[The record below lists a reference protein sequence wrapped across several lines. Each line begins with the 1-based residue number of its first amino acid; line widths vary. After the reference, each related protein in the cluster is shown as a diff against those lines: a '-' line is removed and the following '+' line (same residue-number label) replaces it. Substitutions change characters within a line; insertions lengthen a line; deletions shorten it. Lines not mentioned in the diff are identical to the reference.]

1 VYTRSDNVRH
11 VLEVKAVD
19 VVNANRELIN
29 TKFNS
34 EYEKDLYLNDVL
46 SKCDLTLDGIDPCT
60 EAVWAFA
67 TCSYQTS
74 NSRTVV

>member
-1 VYTRSDNVRH
+1 MYTRSDNVRH

-60 EAVWAFA
+60 EAAWAFA